1 MGIEIVKI
9 TYTQDDYKKINFVN
23 TPERYKF
30 YFRRSGEDI
39 EDYLIYLLNQIF
51 CFSKIKKAIVI
62 ENNIEIKIRDL
73 YAPLSKDDFFEYWGD
88 EIVFFFNNDDIIL
101 KYNIDD
107 DFFII
112 GVKDTVERNFFLDIK
127 QIGFLPISEFV
138 ALENYFL
145 IEEDKEKMF
154 YLYGTVPHKY
164 YEKKA
169 TTLSQITKGIVAI
182 LSVIFTLLIMTS
194 LPFLDKN
201 ESEVSFIE
209 ILLMMGIFLL
219 IFGFLYFIAK
229 IIKHKY
235 FQKKK

>member
-1 MGIEIVKI
+1 MKI

-112 GVKDTVERNFFLDIK
+112 GVKDTVERNFF
-127 QIGFLPISEFV
+127 
-138 ALENYFL
+138 
-145 IEEDKEKMF
+145 
-154 YLYGTVPHKY
+154 
-164 YEKKA
+164 
-169 TTLSQITKGIVAI
+169 
-182 LSVIFTLLIMTS
+182 
-194 LPFLDKN
+194 
-201 ESEVSFIE
+201 
-209 ILLMMGIFLL
+209 
-219 IFGFLYFIAK
+219 
-229 IIKHKY
+229 
-235 FQKKK
+235 